1 MRFADFAKIKKTEE
15 LWKDGKSGISVEN
28 TRLARMKS

>member
-1 MRFADFAKIKKTEE
+1 MARIIKKTEE

-28 TRLARMKS
+28 TRLARIKSETTS